1 MKREKSESQNM
12 YANVIIDISHEKVDR
27 TFQYRV
33 PDRLLGIV
41 AEGMPVKIPFGR
53 GDTLRTGYI
62 IELTKEPNWAP
73 DKIKEIIDVEQGLIS
88 AGDISIRLAAWMK
101 RQYGSTMIAALKT
114 VLPSSRKQNR
124 QVHKFISLRL
134 PEREVRDFYNECV
147 RKNQKARERLLKEFL
162 DNPGDRIPYEFVTG
176 KLNVSAQAIK
186 ALSDKGIIKVESKE
200 YYRKPLA
207 ATSER
212 YGKKVLSPEQQHI
225 VDSVKKDYDEGK
237 RDTYLIH
244 GITGSGKTE
253 VYIALIDDVIKRGK
267 QAIVLIPEIALT
279 YQTLM
284 RFYRHFGDRVSVMN
298 STLSPGEKYD
308 QMERA
313 RNGDIDII
321 IGPRSA
327 LFTPFPNTGI
337 IIIDEE
343 HEATYKSETMPKY
356 HAREVAIQLS
366 KLLPDGAA
374 VVLGSATPSLEAYY
388 KAKTG
393 KIKLFEL
400 KKRLTGGTLPEV
412 EIADLREE
420 LREGNRSIFS
430 RRLFEMMDER
440 LKRDEQVMLFINRR
454 GLAGFISCRSCG
466 HVFKCPHCD
475 VSLSEHR
482 GGKLVCHY
490 CGYEESRP
498 KICPKCGSKYVSSF
512 RAGTQQIEDE
522 VKKYFPDAKVL
533 RMDADTTK
541 TKGSYEKI
549 LGAFAN
555 KEANVL
561 VGTQMIVKGHDFPDV
576 TLVGILAADMSL
588 YASDYRASERTFQLL
603 TQAAGRAGRGE
614 KRGNVVIQSYQPDH
628 YSILAAADQDY
639 KGFYE
644 EEIAYRDLL
653 RYPPVSHMMSVQ
665 IQGKNENEALA
676 FATKLRAVMEQQKL
690 QNVVFIGPASASI
703 GKINDIYRMAI
714 YVKADDMDV
723 LIRLKDLVEKY
734 IKMLEDKGYIVFK
747 NLLFDRTKIDYV
759 GASSDTIL
767 LCFFDNEPGDWL
779 ADEERFND
787 EEPLWF
793 SENSHRISPVRK
805 AEIAREILE
814 NALQDSDLDCAVK
827 PYVIETNAN
836 IIIQLILT
844 NLTNNITKPTKTL
857 LYYGTPDSRNPDI
870 VW

>member
-1 MKREKSESQNM
+1 M

-27 TFQYRV
+27 TFQYRI
-33 PDRLLGIV
+33 PDRLLEVCDI
-41 AEGMPVKIPFGR
+41 GMPVKVPFGR
-53 GDTLRTGYI
+53 GDNVRTGYI
-62 IELTKEPNWAP
+62 VELTEEPNWDP
-73 DKIKEIIDVEQGLIS
+73 DKIKEIIDVEKGLIS
-88 AGDISIRLAAWMK
+88 AEDISIRLAAWMK

-114 VLPSSRKQNR
+114 VLPASKKQAR
-124 QVHKFISLRL
+124 QIHKFISLRL
-134 PEREVRDFYNECV
+134 PEREARDLYNECV
-147 RKNQKARERLLKEFL
+147 RKKQKARERLLKEL
-162 DNPGDRIPYEFVTG
+162 IDNPDDRIPYEFITG
-176 KLNVSAQAIK
+176 KLNVSSQAIK
-186 ALSDKGIIKVESKE
+186 SLSDKGIIAIESEE
-200 YYRKPLA
+200 YYRKPIA
-207 ATSER
+207 ADGAR
-212 YGKKVLSPEQQHI
+212 YGKKTLSDEQQHI
-225 VDSVKKDYDEGK
+225 VDTVKRDYDEGK

-298 STLSPGEKYD
+298 STLSPGEKFD

-356 HAREVAIQLS
+356 HAREVAIELS
-366 KLLPDGAA
+366 HLLPDGAA

-393 KIKLFEL
+393 QIKLFEL
-400 KKRLTGGTLPEV
+400 NKRLTGGTLPAV

-420 LREGNRSIFS
+420 LRAGNRSIFS
-430 RRLFEMMDER
+430 RRLFELMEDR
-440 LKRDEQVMLFINRR
+440 FQKDEQVMLFINRR
-454 GLAGFISCRSCG
+454 GLAGFISCRGCG

-482 GGKLVCHY
+482 GGRLVCHY
-490 CGYEESRP
+490 CGYEQERP
-498 KICPKCGSKYVSSF
+498 KICPECGSKYVSSF

-533 RMDADTTK
+533 RMDADTTR

-665 IQGKNENEALA
+665 IQCKNEAEGIA
-676 FATKLRAVMEQQKL
+676 FATKLRAVMEQKKIP
-690 QNVVFIGPASASI
+690 NVVYIGPASAAI

-714 YVKADDMDV
+714 YVKADDMDILV
-723 LIRLKDLVEKY
+723 RLKDMVEKY
-734 IKMLEDKGYIVFK
+734 IRMLEDRGYLK
-747 NLLFDRTKIDYV
+747 
-759 GASSDTIL
+759 
-767 LCFFDNEPGDWL
+767 
-779 ADEERFND
+779 
-787 EEPLWF
+787 
-793 SENSHRISPVRK
+793 
-805 AEIAREILE
+805 
-814 NALQDSDLDCAVK
+814 
-827 PYVIETNAN
+827 
-836 IIIQLILT
+836 
-844 NLTNNITKPTKTL
+844 NITTQFDFDPVN
-857 LYYGTPDSRNPDI
+857 GF
-870 VW
+870 